1 MQAAKLMVLLL
12 LVVVTATGCTAA
24 KSGTVANSN
33 EWRLQSLEEGFLNFK
48 EAQRAEAEK
57 RMESEQHMQERLRI
71 MEERLAVME
80 EKLGMSRLDTAMGE
94 VPMPP
99 EDTTDT
105 VVSGSASDD
114 DRPWAE
120 VPGAPQEA
128 PVAPAMSHS
137 STMTA
142 QQLYDRGLKLVLAEQ
157 PAPARQAFN
166 EFLAKYPASSLTP
179 NAVYWLGETYYT
191 EKDYAQAILTFKEVT
206 TKYPKNAKAPA
217 ALLKIGMSY
226 EMSGDRDNA
235 RFYYNVL
242 ITDYP
247 SSDPA
252 RMARQRIKGL

>member
-1 MQAAKLMVLLL
+1 MHAAKTILLL
-12 LVVVTATGCTAA
+12 ILVAVLAAGCTAA
-24 KSGTVANSN
+24 KSGTVASSN
-33 EWRLQSLEEGFLNFK
+33 EWRLQSLEESYLNFK
-48 EAQRAEAEK
+48 EAQRAEEEK
-57 RMESEQHMQERLRI
+57 RQEADQHLRERMSLL
-71 MEERLAVME
+71 EERLAVLE
-80 EKLGMSRLDTAMGE
+80 EKLGMDRLDTDMGE

-99 EDTTDT
+99 EQGGETI
-105 VVSGSASDD
+105 VGGAESDD
-114 DRPWAE
+114 DRPWAD
-120 VPGAPQEA
+120 VPGAAEEPSQ
-128 PVAPAMSHS
+128 PAMTHS

-157 PAPARQAFN
+157 PVPARKAFN
-166 EFLAKYPASSLTP
+166 SFLAKYPASDLTP

-206 TKYPKNAKAPA
+206 TKYPQSSKAPA

-226 EMSGDRDNA
+226 EMTGDRDNA

-242 ITDYP
+242 LSDYP